1 MSGCIALSVMVV
13 RSERIFLP
21 ARWGGVGWCAVSCG
35 VGIPFSSSSSL
46 FGDPALAR
54 EIPLKNT
61 PKSCTHGFWCG
72 IMFI

>member
-1 MSGCIALSVMVV
+1 MFVGVALSVRVV

-54 EIPLKNT
+54 EFP
-61 PKSCTHGFWCG
+61 
-72 IMFI
+72 